1 MNRGLLI
8 VICMGIVTACSP
20 TSQEFP
26 SKPIT
31 VIVPWEAGGG
41 TDSLARAFVNEAA
54 KVFPVPFTVVN
65 RAGGSGAI
73 GHSSGMTARPDGYT
87 VTMITFELCSYKPL
101 KRAEISYTGFKP
113 VIQINEDPA
122 AITVRADSPW
132 TTLSEFLDYARAHPK
147 EVTVGNSGPGAVWHL
162 GALRLEKLAGVEF
175 THIPHDGAKPAVT
188 QLLGGHIAA
197 VAVSPAEVLQYTQ
210 TGNLRC
216 LGIMSESRFPELPD
230 VPTFREQGID
240 LVHGT
245 WRGLAVPKQTPDEIV
260 AKLEAG
266 FKETFDSPEFQKAAQ
281 TALLGLRY
289 RGSAEFSEF
298 LQSESETIAA
308 LLEHLEL

>member
-1 MNRGLLI
+1 
-8 VICMGIVTACSP
+8 MGIVTACSP

-210 TGNLRC
+210 TGTLRC

-289 RGSAEFSEF
+289 RGSAEFTEF

>member
-1 MNRGLLI
+1 MKRWYLFLL
-8 VICMGIVTACSP
+8 CAGILGGCSQ
-20 TSQEFP
+20 SAKEFP
-26 SKPIT
+26 SKPMTI
-31 VIVPWEAGGG
+31 IVPWEAGGG
-41 TDSLARAFVNEAA
+41 TDSLARAFANEAA

-101 KRAEISYTGFKP
+101 KRSEISYTDFKP
-113 VIQINEDPA
+113 VMQINEDPA

-188 QLLGGHIAA
+188 QLLGGHISA

-210 TGNLRC
+210 TGTLRC
-216 LGIMSESRFPELPD
+216 LGIMSEARFPEMPD
-230 VPTFREQGID
+230 VPTFREQGVD

-260 AKLEAG
+260 AKLEEG
-266 FKETFDSPEFQKAAQ
+266 FKKAYDSPAFQQAAKN
-281 TALLGLRY
+281 ALLGLRY
-289 RGSAEFSEF
+289 RGSAEFTEF
-298 LQSESETIAA
+298 LQSESETISA

>member
-197 VAVSPAEVLQYTQ
+197 VAVSPAEVLQYTM
-210 TGNLRC
+210 
-216 LGIMSESRFPELPD
+216 I
-230 VPTFREQGID
+230 
-240 LVHGT
+240 
-245 WRGLAVPKQTPDEIV
+245 
-260 AKLEAG
+260 
-266 FKETFDSPEFQKAAQ
+266 
-281 TALLGLRY
+281 
-289 RGSAEFSEF
+289 
-298 LQSESETIAA
+298 
-308 LLEHLEL
+308 

>member
-1 MNRGLLI
+1 
-8 VICMGIVTACSP
+8 MGIVTACSP

-210 TGNLRC
+210 TGTLRC

>member
-210 TGNLRC
+210 TGTLRC

-289 RGSAEFSEF
+289 RGSAEFTEF